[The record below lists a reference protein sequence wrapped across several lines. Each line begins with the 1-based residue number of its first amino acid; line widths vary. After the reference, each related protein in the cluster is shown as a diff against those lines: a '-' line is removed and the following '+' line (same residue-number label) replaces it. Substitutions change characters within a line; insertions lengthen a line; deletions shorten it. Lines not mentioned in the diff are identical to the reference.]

1 MEIKTVKLL
10 DILKRADVLYSSNYS
25 SNYHTPVDMLGLLLE
40 SYGIENPPESGIIFL
55 QKIEDKGYIVVD
67 GLKRLIAFSLLLY
80 SICESYKHTNTKNDY
95 AISLIKKRYLL
106 GSKGFKLQLRN
117 RDKEVYEKLLSYE
130 RMTLEEKGHPIFEA
144 LHDNWVKITAGKFSP
159 VALYNEIKRVKVMV
173 CFCDE
178 NTDKR
183 DLYQCLN
190 YNNDIDELQL
200 IKDFLEE
207 NSKESI
213 DIWYSLIDMFNQ
225 NEVPD
230 ELILFLQNYLTIQR
244 QGIKPALNELY
255 TCFKRYFIKMRQN
268 QSSEEVLNGLKKF
281 GEYYIDIIKA
291 NFEEEKLKSLIGK
304 INKMEAVETY
314 TYLLEVIYDYRNNLI
329 TYETI
334 CRLLETLII
343 FVQQQKSGMLDR
355 IASSFNFGKLSSDI
369 NKNISE

>member
-10 DILKRADVLYSSNYS
+10 DILKKSDVLYSSNYS
-25 SNYHTPVDMLGLLLE
+25 GCYHTPVDMLGLLLE

-55 QKIEDKGYIVVD
+55 QKIKDKEYVVVD
-67 GLKRLIAFSLLLY
+67 GLKRLVAFSLLLY
-80 SICESYKHTNTKNDY
+80 SICESYKNTNKKNDY

-106 GSKGFKLQLRN
+106 GSKGFKIQLRN
-117 RDKEVYEKLLSYE
+117 RDKEVYEKLLGYE

-200 IKDFLEE
+200 ITDFLEE
-207 NSKESI
+207 NSKESV
-213 DIWYSLIDMFNQ
+213 DIWYSLIDLFR
-225 NEVPD
+225 EKELD
-230 ELILFLQNYLTIQR
+230 GKLILFLQDFLTIQR

-255 TCFKRYFIKMRQN
+255 TCFKRYFIKMSQK
-268 QSSEEVLNGLKKF
+268 QSSEEILGVLKQF
-281 GEYYIDIIKA
+281 AEYYLDIINA
-291 NFEEEKLKSLIGK
+291 NFEDEKIKSLIEQ
-304 INKMEAVETY
+304 INNMEAVETY
-314 TYLLEVIYDYRNNLI
+314 TYLLEVVYDYRNGLI
-329 TYETI
+329 TLETM
-334 CRLLETLII
+334 RKLLETLVL
-343 FVQQQKSGMLDR
+343 FVQQQKSGVFEKIM
-355 IASSFNFGKLSSDI
+355 SFDFGRLSSKI